1 MQIIPVKTPSQ
12 TKKFIDFPH
21 VLYAGDP
28 NYVPEIYIGQKE
40 LLSPKKNPFFNHS
53 KAAYFLAMEGKK
65 IVGRIAAI
73 YNRNYNDYADCNV
86 GFFGLFDVIEE
97 YEVAKI
103 LLDTAVN
110 WCKTEKVTAILG
122 PTNLTTNDTAG
133 LLVEGYHQPPTAMM
147 TYNKPYYLD
156 FLERYGFGKKTDLL
170 AYELTEEKVNR
181 KSVKIAGMLE
191 ERLKRKGITVRDAV
205 MKNIDE
211 EIKGVHKIYLEA
223 WDKNW
228 GFVPA
233 TKEEFDHLVEGL
245 KLVIDPQ
252 FAQIAEC
259 DGKMIGFALAIPDIN
274 QIMRNVKKGRL
285 LPTGIF
291 KLLWGKSKI
300 KKIRIILLGV
310 VEEYRKMGIE
320 GIFYARII
328 SNGLAK
334 GIHTAEASWILEDN
348 EMMNKGLQNMNAEVT
363 KRYRILEL
371 RVEHIGT

>member
-1 MQIIPVKTPSQ
+1 MIQIIPVTTPGQ

-21 VLYAGDP
+21 DLYAGDP
-28 NYVPEIYIGQKE
+28 NYVPELYIGQKE
-40 LLSPKKNPFFNHS
+40 LLSPKKNPFFKHS
-53 KAAYFLAMEGKK
+53 KAQCYLAVEGKK

-73 YNRNYNDYADCNV
+73 YNRNYNEYANCNV
-86 GFFGLFDVIEE
+86 GFFGLYDVINN
-97 YEVAKI
+97 YEVSEA
-103 LLDTAVN
+103 LLDTVVN
-110 WCKTEKVTAILG
+110 WCTTESVTSILG

-133 LLVEGYHQPPTAMM
+133 LLVDGYNLPPTAMM
-147 TYNKPYYLD
+147 TYNKPYYLEH
-156 FLERYGFGKKTDLL
+156 LERYGFGKKTDLL
-170 AYELTEEKVNR
+170 AYEVTEDKVNM

-191 ERLKRKGITVRDAV
+191 ERLMRKGITVRDAN
-205 MKNIDE
+205 MKNIDQ

-233 TKEEFDHLVEGL
+233 TNDEFDHIVEGL

-259 DGKMIGFALAIPDIN
+259 DGRMIGFALAIPDIN
-274 QIMRNVKKGRL
+274 QIMRTIKKGRL
-285 LPTGIF
+285 FPTGIF
-291 KLLWGKSKI
+291 KLLTGRSKI

-371 RVEHIGT
+371 SLDTEV